1 MHELALCDAIARAVV
16 DHAEGRNVST
26 VHLRVGALRQVV
38 PETLSYCWSVV
49 SRGRTLDGSTLSI
62 EEVPGEVV
70 CDDCHA
76 RTTLTRF
83 SVGCGSCGGTATRVV
98 AGQELLI
105 VAIDVGEPEHPDAA
119 AADRGRGARQ

>member
-1 MHELALCDAIARAVV
+1 MHELALCDAIARSVIV
-16 DHAEGRNVST
+16 HAEGRKVNT
-26 VHLRVGALRQVV
+26 VRLRVGALRQVV

-62 EEVPGEVV
+62 EEVPGEVL

-83 SVGCGSCGGTATRVV
+83 SVGCGRCGGTATRVV

-105 VAIDVGEPEHPDAA
+105 VAIDVSEPERPDV
-119 AADRGRGARQ
+119 ADARPAQEARQ